1 MEWQVIVALAVVIP
15 LVVFPAAFIWYLQ
28 VGGVIAVL
36 RARRARAAKR
46 AKRAIANEKAATA
59 TVRIDK

>member
-1 MEWQVIVALAVVIP
+1 MEWQIIVALVVVIP

-46 AKRAIANEKAATA
+46 AERAMAHEKPAAVTA
-59 TVRIDK
+59 RIGK

>member
-1 MEWQVIVALAVVIP
+1 MEWQIIVALVVVIP

-46 AKRAIANEKAATA
+46 AERAIAHEKPAAA
-59 TVRIDK
+59 KVHIGK

>member
-1 MEWQVIVALAVVIP
+1 MEWQIIVVLVVVIP

-28 VGGVIAVL
+28 VSGVIAVL

-46 AKRAIANEKAATA
+46 AERAMAHEKAAEA
-59 TVRIDK
+59 TVRIGK